1 MILGIA
7 CSGIFA
13 HAAQKCAVGVPWET
27 RHIASLVTTVIHEEG
42 IMQRTK
48 TLELTMLIVAAVL
61 VFATLACGGSSSS
74 TRQVA
79 NTPTPATI
87 IHTVA
92 AGETLAIIA
101 ARYGTT
107 VEAIVAM
114 NNIADPDKI
123 EIGQKLTI
131 PAPKGQVQPAATK
144 PPAQSTPV
152 PATDTP
158 SLPTDTP
165 QPPAQDAV
173 CQCGN
178 DTYSSGRRFKSVRP
192 DQSQPGATLVYP
204 AKLM

>member
-1 MILGIA
+1 
-7 CSGIFA
+7 
-13 HAAQKCAVGVPWET
+13 
-27 RHIASLVTTVIHEEG
+27 
-42 IMQRTK
+42 MQRTK

-178 DTYSSGRRFKSVRP
+178 DTYNCGDFGTQASAQACFNYCRDRGSGDIHKL
-192 DQSQPGATLVYP
+192 DQDNNGVACESLP
-204 AKLM
+204 